1 MSLQRTHNRPP
12 FRPRIPGTGLRSDD
26 VPQAVI
32 YRPAR
37 PVKQSGPRP
46 RPWVVEFDARLAP
59 EIEPLMGWTASAD
72 PYRPIRLG
80 FPDRESAV
88 AFAEQND
95 WPYLV
100 RDDAPVQRSATPK
113 PFWWEQT
120 VARKSAA
127 PRDARHGDI
136 ARPAVGTPV
145 SQDGADASGRQDDPD
160 DPHGDLDDPVFLAG
174 LESFPASD
182 PPAWTGSALPSRSRC

>member
-1 MSLQRTHNRPP
+1 MSLQRTHNHPP
-12 FRPRIPGTGLRSDD
+12 FRPRIPGTGLRSDE
-26 VPQAVI
+26 VPLAII

-37 PVKQSGPRP
+37 LVKQSGARP
-46 RPWVVEFDARLAP
+46 RPWIVEFDATLAP
-59 EIEPLMGWTASAD
+59 EIEPLMGWTSSAD
-72 PYRPIRLG
+72 PYRPIRLD

-95 WPYLV
+95 WPYVV
-100 RDDAPVQRSATPK
+100 RDDPPAQRGATPK

-120 VARKSAA
+120 FAKKTTDAHGA
-127 PRDARHGDI
+127 PQGGI
-136 ARPAVGTPV
+136 GRPAAGAPV
-145 SQDGADASGRQDDPD
+145 SQGGGDASGRQDDPQ
-160 DPHGDLDDPVFLAG
+160 DPQDDLDDPVFLAG